1 MERTN
6 SIKFVGDI
14 SRTGRHQ
21 SGQVFARG
29 GVHTNRECN
38 TTQTFDNG
46 GKKMEKTINL
56 VGGIGTTWGH
66 TFHQEGRVYRGGC
79 SPTMTTGTANGLYV
93 KRWKS
98 ELNKQQ
104 KKDT

>member
-14 SRTGRHQ
+14 SRTGKHQ
-21 SGQVFARG
+21 SGQVFSR
-29 GVHTNRECN
+29 GVHTNRECD

-46 GKKMEKTINL
+46 GKEMEEVRV
-56 VGGIGTTWGH
+56 VGGLGNIWGRQY
-66 TFHQEGRVYRGGC
+66 HQQSRVYDTKLC
-79 SPTMTTGTANGLYV
+79 SPAITPLTISGLYV
-93 KRWKS
+93 KKWKS